1 MGHDHTNHDH
11 ANHHAEGGH
20 STYKSYMIGFVLS
33 VILTA
38 IPFAAVMF
46 KMFSPE
52 ATLVCV
58 LLAAAVQVIVH
69 LHYFL
74 HMDTSPEQRE
84 TVVSFVFTAII
95 LAIIIGGSIWIMD
108 NLNHNTMI
116 MGN

>member
-1 MGHDHTNHDH
+1 MEHGHHE
-11 ANHHAEGGH
+11 HHADTSH
-20 STYKSYMIGFVLS
+20 SSYKSYFIGFVLS

-38 IPFAAVMF
+38 IPFALVMHPVC
-46 KMFSPE
+46 SVN
-52 ATLVCV
+52 ATIAWV
-58 LLAAAVQVIVH
+58 LAFAAVQVIVH